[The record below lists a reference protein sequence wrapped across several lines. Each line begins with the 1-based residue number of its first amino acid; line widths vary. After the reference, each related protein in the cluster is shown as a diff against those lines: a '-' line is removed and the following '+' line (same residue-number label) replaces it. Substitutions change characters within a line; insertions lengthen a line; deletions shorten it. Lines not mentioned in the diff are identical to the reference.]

1 MQRVDHA
8 LLLHLGHLVE
18 QRKSEQPAG
27 EQRTAEKPL
36 SKFHH
41 SRTNRLRTSQN
52 GALLLLELGA
62 VDIRRVGT
70 QNQSEYS
77 SRGVPS

>member
-1 MQRVDHA
+1 MP
-8 LLLHLGHLVE
+8 
-18 QRKSEQPAG
+18 EQPPG
-27 EQRTAEKPL
+27 KQRTPETPL

-52 GALLLLELGA
+52 GAVLLRDLGT